1 METLSGCCQIGKMAE
16 RLQAVASEAL
26 EKALIDMGGWIRT
39 ACVASENVCCIVK
52 GDIISQGSHRLI
64 LLR

>member
-1 METLSGCCQIGKMAE
+1 METLSGCCQIGKMAG

-26 EKALIDMGGWIRT
+26 EKALIDLGDWICT
-39 ACVASENVCCIVK
+39 TCVASENICCIVK
-52 GDIISQGSHRLI
+52 GDIISQGGHPLI